1 MLMKTGT
8 LLAIVVF
15 IIVALA
21 HLYRLLSGTE
31 VSINGDL
38 IPQWI
43 SVPGVLIPGL
53 IAWVLWKESK

>member
-1 MLMKTGT
+1 MKTGT

-15 IIVALA
+15 TIVALA

-38 IPQWI
+38 MPQWI

-53 IAWVLWKESK
+53 IAWVLRKESK

>member
-1 MLMKTGT
+1 MKTGT

-15 IIVALA
+15 TVVALA
-21 HLYRLLSGTE
+21 HLYRLLTGAE
-31 VSINGDL
+31 VTINGGL

-43 SVPGVLIPGL
+43 SVPGVLVPGL

>member
-1 MLMKTGT
+1 MKTGT

-15 IIVALA
+15 TVVALA
-21 HLYRLLSGTE
+21 HLYRLLTGAE
-31 VSINGDL
+31 VTVNGNL

-43 SVPGVLIPGL
+43 SVPAVLVPGL

>member
-1 MLMKTGT
+1 MKTGT

-15 IIVALA
+15 TIVALA

>member
-1 MLMKTGT
+1 MKTGT

-15 IIVALA
+15 TVVALA
-21 HLYRLLSGTE
+21 HLYRLLTGAEIT
-31 VSINGDL
+31 INGDL

-43 SVPGVLIPGL
+43 SVPGVLVPGL

>member
-1 MLMKTGT
+1 MKTGT

-15 IIVALA
+15 TIVALA

-38 IPQWI
+38 MPQWI

>member
-1 MLMKTGT
+1 MKTGT

-15 IIVALA
+15 TIVALA

-38 IPQWI
+38 MPQWI

-53 IAWVLWKESK
+53 IAWVLWKQSK

>member
-1 MLMKTGT
+1 MKTGT

-53 IAWVLWKESK
+53 IAWVLWKQSK

>member
-1 MLMKTGT
+1 MKTGT